1 MVFYV
6 IKNSVDYFDV
16 NIIIGEVYVFY
27 DFYLEIRSKREFIRR
42 KRVLDKNFVILII
55 IVINGV
61 ENVMEFIFIVEVF
74 IDIKCA
80 GCVLV

>member
-27 DFYLEIRSKREFIRR
+27 DFYLEIRSKREFIRQ

-61 ENVMEFIFIVEVF
+61 ENVMETIFFVEVF